1 MSARGT
7 RRPRGRAGAAP
18 GALAPVA
25 FAALAFF
32 AFAAREA
39 SAQRSGGAPAP
50 AERRPYSVGA
60 RLSRGVAKIGEPVL
74 YRAWITGGDPA
85 RVRFAAPDSGGAF
98 TWGPLRATVKA
109 PRAKPAERDA
119 IRGVSFADFDT
130 VWVEA
135 PLQAFATGDLSVP
148 GLAFE
153 LDDGSGPRAGRLPM
167 TKLVVAPMLT
177 AADTSARLRGL
188 RGPLAAPWWERVP
201 WTIVALVVLGLGACV
216 AVIVWLRRRLP
227 APVEAAPV
235 VARDPMT
242 QALAELDALKR
253 LGLPARRRFAEHA
266 FQLGRI
272 VRRFLEAT
280 LATPLPGDST
290 PELVIHLEAAR
301 LSGEDL
307 KRIET
312 LMRSWDQVKF
322 ARAEAS
328 ADEAGRAEQSVEGL
342 VRRLGARAPAAESSA
357 GATPPPV
364 RAA

>member
-1 MSARGT
+1 MSGRGT
-7 RRPRGRAGAAP
+7 RTPRGWAGALSL
-18 GALAPVA
+18 ALVLLAS
-25 FAALAFF
+25 ALGD
-32 AFAAREA
+32 A
-39 SAQRSGGAPAP
+39 SAQRGSTPAP
-50 AERRPYSVGA
+50 PARRPYSVGA
-60 RLSRGVAKIGEPVL
+60 RLSRGVAKIGQPVL

-85 RVRFAAPDSGGAF
+85 RIRFLAPDSGGAF
-98 TWGPLRATVKA
+98 TWGPLRATVKT
-109 PRAKPAERDA
+109 PRAAAVERDA

-135 PLQAFATGDLSVP
+135 SFQAFAAGDLPVP

-153 LDDGSGPRAGRLPM
+153 LDDGSGPRAGRMPM
-167 TKLVVAPMLT
+167 SKLVVAPMLT

-201 WTIVALVVLGLGACV
+201 WPIVALATLALFAIVALVV
-216 AVIVWLRRRLP
+216 WLRQRRP
-227 APVEAAPV
+227 APV
-235 VARDPMT
+235 VAAPAVARDPVS

-253 LGLPARRRFAEHA
+253 LGLPQRARFAEHA

-280 LATPLPGDST
+280 LGTPLPGDST
-290 PELVIHLEAAR
+290 PEFVGHLEAAR
-301 LSGEDL
+301 LSAEDL

-312 LMRSWDQVKF
+312 LMRSWDRVKF

-328 ADEAGRAEQSVEGL
+328 VDEAARAEQSVEGL
-342 VRRLGARAPAAESSA
+342 VRRLGARTAAVENGA
-357 GATPPPV
+357 DATPPPV